1 MTHAD
6 KLLREIHDL
15 SELIQ
20 IDEAE
25 LSSNPLREEEIRA
38 LRGHL
43 ELCQAKLKVLI
54 ERLGAKEEGCQA

>member
-1 MTHAD
+1 MTQAE
-6 KLLREIHDL
+6 KLLREIHEL
-15 SELIQ
+15 SESIQ
-20 IDEAE
+20 IDQAE

-54 ERLGAKEEGCQA
+54 DRLGAVEEFSQA

>member
-1 MTHAD
+1 MTQAE
-6 KLLREIHDL
+6 KLLREIHEL
-15 SELIQ
+15 SESIQ
-20 IDEAE
+20 IDQAE

-54 ERLGAKEEGCQA
+54 DRLGAVEEYSQA

>member
-1 MTHAD
+1 MTQAE
-6 KLLREIHDL
+6 KLLREIHEL
-15 SELIQ
+15 SESIQ

-54 ERLGAKEEGCQA
+54 DRLGAVEEYSQG